1 MATNE
6 FEHVHFAW
14 QARCF
19 MTLQKKMSCI
29 FAGTRATFCVS
40 LRVVDGFFFCVLVSW
55 LWPRFLYLGGA
66 EGGGIITSF
75 RSGPMMVRS

>member
-19 MTLQKKMSCI
+19 VTLQKLFVTFSLAGVRS
-29 FAGTRATFCVS
+29 FAFFDV
-40 LRVVDGFFFCVLVSW
+40 LEVPFFFRVFGGKEV
-55 LWPRFLYLGGA
+55 RVGGA
-66 EGGGIITSF
+66 GLEA
-75 RSGPMMVRS
+75 